1 MDILDK
7 EKNNNSNCNCSNC
20 YKNEPIFYC
29 INCKKAFCIEC
40 KDIINFEENEHK
52 IIIIKNN
59 KFEKAKTSFLNSLSF
74 LIKSILKKCNFLL
87 KKANDNIKKLLEFDN
102 KSNSIIKKVFKYPK
116 ITDLKDFNSH
126 LNFLIEI
133 NSIINKE
140 MFFNELSLGSFH
152 ISEMDTCIVQLMNS
166 IGRDDKIDLFKEN
179 VNIIGNWII
188 EDEDYSDKA
197 H

>member
-1 MDILDK
+1 MVIAQIATK
-7 EKNNNSNCNCSNC
+7 TSHF
-20 YKNEPIFYC
+20 FYC
-29 INCKKAFCIEC
+29 INCNKTLCIEC
-40 KDIINFEENEHK
+40 KDIINFEENENK

-179 VNIIGNWII
+179 VNIIDNWII

>member
-1 MDILDK
+1 MDIIDK

-29 INCKKAFCIEC
+29 IKCNKALCIDC

-74 LIKSILKKCNFLL
+74 LIKSILKNAIFLL